1 MLNLVL
7 LDIRLLVRTTAAVV
21 EQLSGPF
28 PNVSPM
34 VDEVGT
40 DILMC
45 TAFPGGRCKSRCDRP
60 RYLISG
66 VPRMPEALSEVPLTR
81 STVA

>member
-1 MLNLVL
+1 MGSRVP
-7 LDIRLLVRTTAAVV
+7 VRTFMDWN
-21 EQLSGPF
+21 E
-28 PNVSPM
+28 
-34 VDEVGT
+34 
-40 DILMC
+40 
-45 TAFPGGRCKSRCDRP
+45 PGA